1 MSGLGEP
8 WRLGVAGLS
17 DLLAH
22 RAVSPVELL
31 DLYLARIE
39 RINPA
44 INAIV
49 AIDGEAR
56 ATAAESERRWAAGE
70 SRSALE
76 GIPLTIKDN
85 IHVRGLPTTWG
96 SRMFRDVVPTRDE
109 LPVARLRE
117 AGAVILGKTNCPEFT
132 LEGYTDN
139 PLFGVTR
146 NPWDTDLTPGGSS
159 GGAVAAVAAGLAPAA
174 IGTDGGGSIRRP
186 ASHTGLVGLKPST
199 GLVARAHGL
208 PQVLLDFEAVG
219 PMARR
224 VADVRL
230 LLDVMAGPDRRDRQ
244 SLCAAPAAPP
254 PDPVRLLYVPCFGD
268 NPLDPEIAESC
279 AAAARAFS
287 DLSCAVEE
295 GPLPFDV
302 APVAEIWPVFAEVAV
317 AFLLNQNPVR
327 RDEVAEKFIAMAER
341 GEAIP
346 AHRYLDAIE
355 TVNRF
360 RRTVSDAF
368 LEIDVI
374 MTPSAAALPWPAAE
388 PFPPEIDGHPV
399 GPRGHAVYTA
409 WVNACGHPGINLP
422 AAPSAGGLP
431 IGFQL
436 IGDFGADALLLDL
449 AARFEA
455 SHPWADRWPALSEL

>member
-1 MSGLGEP
+1 M
-8 WRLGVAGLS
+8 V
-17 DLLAH
+17 
-22 RAVSPVELL
+22 
-31 DLYLARIE
+31 
-39 RINPA
+39 
-44 INAIV
+44 
-49 AIDGEAR
+49 
-56 ATAAESERRWAAGE
+56 
-70 SRSALE
+70 
-76 GIPLTIKDN
+76 
-85 IHVRGLPTTWG
+85 
-96 SRMFRDVVPTRDE
+96 
-109 LPVARLRE
+109 
-117 AGAVILGKTNCPEFT
+117 
-132 LEGYTDN
+132 
-139 PLFGVTR
+139 
-146 NPWDTDLTPGGSS
+146 
-159 GGAVAAVAAGLAPAA
+159 
-174 IGTDGGGSIRRP
+174 
-186 ASHTGLVGLKPST
+186 
-199 GLVARAHGL
+199 
-208 PQVLLDFEAVG
+208 
-219 PMARR
+219 
-224 VADVRL
+224 
-230 LLDVMAGPDRRDRQ
+230 
-244 SLCAAPAAPP
+244 
-254 PDPVRLLYVPCFGD
+254 
-268 NPLDPEIAESC
+268 
-279 AAAARAFS
+279 
-287 DLSCAVEE
+287 E

-388 PFPPEIDGHPV
+388 PFPPEIDGQPV